1 MSTTP
6 FRFDLDSSNTFLDN
20 LLHHVYSTTIEELSP
35 RRLALLL
42 MNLAIGSVVSESE
55 PIGSLSGE
63 AYHHLSRAALCEI
76 PLLDI
81 PEFDLVHTIV
91 RMRFLFPIFGY

>member
-1 MSTTP
+1 M
-6 FRFDLDSSNTFLDN
+6 
-20 LLHHVYSTTIEELSP
+20 
-35 RRLALLL
+35 LL